1 MQEIS
6 LRRAEIPSCINRVYQ
21 VSICAVTNHPQRV
34 HSEMSETLT
43 VITTPTTNLVP
54 TMAYH
59 NDDGSGTS
67 LDASIARIIPL
78 QIESINEEKLHC
90 DWTSFMPNK
99 IVRAYYIHYTC
110 LNNGEVQS
118 MKVSKRNREAVS
130 RVGRFSRIGYRA
142 CSCVKVLRDLRPG
155 FTYGIM
161 IMAVDKDGGVLFTS
175 DRRTI
180 QMNAPPNAP
189 IVAIR

>member
-1 MQEIS
+1 MLETS
-6 LRRAEIPSCINRVYQ
+6 LRRAEIPSGINRVYQ

-34 HSEMSETLT
+34 HSVMSDILT
-43 VITTPTTNLVP
+43 VITTPTTDLVP
-54 TMAYH
+54 AMSY
-59 NDDGSGTS
+59 DDDHGNGTS
-67 LDASIARIIPL
+67 LDARIPRTIPL
-78 QIESINEEKLHC
+78 QIESINEERLHC

-118 MKVSKRNREAVS
+118 MKVSKRNREVVS
-130 RVGRFSRIGYRA
+130 RVGSICRDEHRT
-142 CSCVKVLRDLRPG
+142 CSFVKVVPDLRPG

-161 IMAVDKDGGVLFTS
+161 IMAVDKNGGVLFTS

-180 QMNAPPNAP
+180 QMNAPPYAP